1 MRKTSRTTYLIALV
15 FFLVGLTCLLVSGLR
30 AGGAYFVTVPEAL
43 ALNGDAPVN
52 MKLFGVVTAINSAE
66 DATGRPVLNFALVDP
81 AAQGKPAGQ
90 TIAVRFVGDAPPL
103 FKPGAEIIAQG
114 AYDPRGRAF
123 TATELITK
131 CPSKY
136 EKQNRQALGLNDQ

>member
-1 MRKTSRTTYLIALV
+1 MRKTSHTTYLIALL

-43 ALNGDAPVN
+43 ALRGDAPVN
-52 MKLFGVVTAINSAE
+52 MKLFGVVTAMNSAD
-66 DATGRPVLNFALVDP
+66 DASGRTALDFTLADP
-81 AAQGKPAGQ
+81 ADQGQPGR
-90 TIAVRFVGDAPPL
+90 TIAVRFVGDMPPL

-114 AYDPRGRAF
+114 AYDPRGRTFA
-123 TATELITK
+123 AVELITK

-136 EKQNRQALGLNDQ
+136 EKQNRQAYPQNQP